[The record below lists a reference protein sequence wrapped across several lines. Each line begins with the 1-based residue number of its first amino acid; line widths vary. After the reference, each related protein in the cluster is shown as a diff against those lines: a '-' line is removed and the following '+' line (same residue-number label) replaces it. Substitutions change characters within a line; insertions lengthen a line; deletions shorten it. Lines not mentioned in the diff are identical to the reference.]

1 MSTRKV
7 SVKKV
12 STRKIN
18 NKRKFERLTE
28 GTYEGLSIYR
38 NIHSKFQPS
47 YVAYPKDDK
56 TRAFNISGFPARQ
69 LADLRIEEMPN
80 YTFDIEVE
88 TRFSGQYQKD
98 YLVMT
103 RIFKHKHIET
113 IQKKLEI
120 EGED

>member
-1 MSTRKV
+1 MTNEKP
-7 SVKKV
+7 KKPRV
-12 STRKIN
+12 
-18 NKRKFERLTE
+18 FEKLTE

-38 NIHSKFQPS
+38 NTYSKFQPS
-47 YVAYPKDDK
+47 YVGYPKDDK

-120 EGED
+120 EGAD